1 VLKETA
7 SAGAGESKA
16 GSKRGWIKGAEWKA
30 QERNVTT
37 HDWWSELNIPRGC
50 RVASDLDTLT
60 LRGAPLSDH
69 QAPHS
74 IVGLHTDLLK
84 WFPYKMYW
92 IKNVADNHEHPR
104 G

>member
-1 VLKETA
+1 LDLRLK
-7 SAGAGESKA
+7 
-16 GSKRGWIKGAEWKA
+16 WKA
-30 QERNVTT
+30 QEGNCDHTRLVV
-37 HDWWSELNIPRGC
+37 SELNIPRGC

-74 IVGLHTDLLK
+74 VVGLHTDLLK